1 MLKNLDISN
10 NSTKNDCK
18 LIGLVSTSKE
28 FKIAWI
34 INNSLDVSLIKED
47 NEIINLSNG
56 RSLSISHLLYKRNKG
71 FIRLINN
78 KVMNNK
84 GKSIT
89 FKEKKHIK
97 INPEQSI
104 NETMKVLQNC
114 VGESIPVID
123 SNNKLI
129 GVISENDV
137 LKAYDKITK
146 IIRRNHEW

>member
-10 NSTKNDCK
+10 NYPKNDCK

-56 RSLSISHLLYKRNKG
+56 SSLSISHLLYKRNKG

-78 KVMNNK
+78 KVMYNK
-84 GKSIT
+84 GKSSLISSLSNFDYIVQFSSNFFEFET
-89 FKEKKHIK
+89 FNIINKLKSYNDIQFANFIDYNSIKEKYLL
-97 INPEQSI
+97 SI
-104 NETMKVLQNC
+104 
-114 VGESIPVID
+114 
-123 SNNKLI
+123 
-129 GVISENDV
+129 
-137 LKAYDKITK
+137 
-146 IIRRNHEW
+146 W

>member
-10 NSTKNDCK
+10 NYPKNDCK

-56 RSLSISHLLYKRNKG
+56 SSLSISHLLYKRNKG

-78 KVMNNK
+78 KVMYNK
-84 GKSIT
+84 GKSSLISSLSNFDYIVQFSSNFFEFET
-89 FKEKKHIK
+89 FNIINKLKSYNDIQFANFIDYNSIKEKYLL
-97 INPEQSI
+97 SI
-104 NETMKVLQNC
+104 
-114 VGESIPVID
+114 
-123 SNNKLI
+123 
-129 GVISENDV
+129 
-137 LKAYDKITK
+137 
-146 IIRRNHEW
+146 

>member
-10 NSTKNDCK
+10 NYPKNDCK

-84 GKSIT
+84 GKSSLISSLSNFDYIVQFSSNFFEFET
-89 FKEKKHIK
+89 FNIINKLKSYNDIQFANFIEYNSIKEKYLL
-97 INPEQSI
+97 SI
-104 NETMKVLQNC
+104 
-114 VGESIPVID
+114 
-123 SNNKLI
+123 
-129 GVISENDV
+129 
-137 LKAYDKITK
+137 
-146 IIRRNHEW
+146 

>member
-1 MLKNLDISN
+1 MLKNLDIRN
-10 NSTKNDCK
+10 NYPKNDCK

-84 GKSIT
+84 GKSSLISSLSNFDYIVQFSSNFFEFET
-89 FKEKKHIK
+89 FNIINKLKSYNDIQFANFIEYNSIKEKYLL
-97 INPEQSI
+97 SI
-104 NETMKVLQNC
+104 
-114 VGESIPVID
+114 
-123 SNNKLI
+123 
-129 GVISENDV
+129 
-137 LKAYDKITK
+137 
-146 IIRRNHEW
+146 

>member
-34 INNSLDVSLIKED
+34 INNSLDVSLIKAD

-56 RSLSISHLLYKRNKG
+56 SSLSISHLIYKRNKG

-78 KVMNNK
+78 IIMFNK
-84 GKSIT
+84 GKSSLISSLSNFDYIVQFSSNFFEFET
-89 FKEKKHIK
+89 FNIINKLKSYNDIQFANFIDYNSIKEKYLL
-97 INPEQSI
+97 SI
-104 NETMKVLQNC
+104 
-114 VGESIPVID
+114 
-123 SNNKLI
+123 
-129 GVISENDV
+129 
-137 LKAYDKITK
+137 
-146 IIRRNHEW
+146 